1 MEKASLAP
9 KGVKLYFFLAF
20 RVQTENFIATTLILE
35 SNFKVLSRKV

>member
-9 KGVKLYFFLAF
+9 KGVKLCFFLAF
-20 RVQTENFIATTLILE
+20 RVQTENFLATLILE

>member
-9 KGVKLYFFLAF
+9 KGVKLYFFSFLGANRKLLA
-20 RVQTENFIATTLILE
+20 TLILE

>member
-9 KGVKLYFFLAF
+9 KGVSYTFLAF
-20 RVQTENFIATTLILE
+20 RVQTENFLATLILE

>member
-9 KGVKLYFFLAF
+9 KGVKLYFLAF
-20 RVQTENFIATTLILE
+20 RVQTENFLATLILE